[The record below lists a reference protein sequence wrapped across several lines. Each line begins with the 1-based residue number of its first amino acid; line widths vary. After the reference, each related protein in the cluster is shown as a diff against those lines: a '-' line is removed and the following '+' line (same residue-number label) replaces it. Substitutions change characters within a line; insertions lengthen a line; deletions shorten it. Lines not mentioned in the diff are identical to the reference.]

1 MSSESFNYET
11 NFENVCDSFDNKL
24 SRAEVIEK
32 DHVAFNENIDTKDK
46 HLSIYY

>member
-32 DHVAFNENIDTKDK
+32 DHVVFNENIDTKDK